1 MRSVRLLSVPGGQAL
16 VGALG
21 LEEPGGHT
29 NLSSLRQTDIYQ
41 KCLCPGV
48 KDLKGFLTPACSPHP
63 EPSELPAC
71 RPSQRNTLGNQPPH
85 PDPPRG

>member
-1 MRSVRLLSVPGGQAL
+1 MLIVPGGQAL

-29 NLSSLRQTDIYQ
+29 NLSSLRQIDIYY
-41 KCLCPGV
+41 KCLCTRV
-48 KDLKGFLTPACSPHP
+48 EDLKVLLTPAYSPHP

-71 RPSQRNTLGNQPPH
+71 RPSQRNILGNQPPH
-85 PDPPRG
+85 PDPLRG